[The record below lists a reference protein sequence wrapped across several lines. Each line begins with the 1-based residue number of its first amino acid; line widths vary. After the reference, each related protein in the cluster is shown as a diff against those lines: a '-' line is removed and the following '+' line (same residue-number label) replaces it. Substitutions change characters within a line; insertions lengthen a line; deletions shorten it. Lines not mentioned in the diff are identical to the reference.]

1 MTVRRIETLMSR
13 AAYEIR
19 AEGEVPRRDF
29 EDFQGVTFTINP
41 AGSTIHVAL
50 ADGAELLGI
59 LDALRRE
66 GLVLAEVRRKPNY
79 GPSAHEPDGS
89 SNTW

>member
-1 MTVRRIETLMSR
+1 MTVRRRIETLMSR

-29 EDFQGVTFTINP
+29 EDFQGVTATINP

-50 ADGAELLGI
+50 ADGA
-59 LDALRRE
+59 
-66 GLVLAEVRRKPNY
+66 
-79 GPSAHEPDGS
+79 
-89 SNTW
+89 